1 MHAHSMQITLEEIT
15 VGLVVRLDTS
25 VLRSFGGCQTNAV
38 LGPQGDR
45 AVVGTHDFLVV
56 GVDVPSGVCTG
67 VPLFAKTAVGNQPLI
82 ESKKSGNAD
91 HWIGTDSFFSHWQ
104 HWRIPM
110 SAIVAASEHD
120 EAAPTTR
127 RRYGAQ
133 DRTALDDIRNWEK
146 RNRSAY
152 RAA

>member
-1 MHAHSMQITLEEIT
+1 MHDHSMPVTLEEIT
-15 VGLVVRLDTS
+15 ASLVVRLDTT
-25 VLRSFGGCQTNAV
+25 VLRSLGGCQTNAV

-56 GVDVPSGVCTG
+56 GVDAPSGVCTA
-67 VPLFAKTAVGNQPLI
+67 VPLFSKTAVGNQPLL
-82 ESKKSGNAD
+82 ESKKTGSAD
-91 HWIGTDSFFSHWQ
+91 HWIGADAFFSHWQ
-104 HWRIPM
+104 HWRIPI

-120 EAAPTTR
+120 EAAPATR